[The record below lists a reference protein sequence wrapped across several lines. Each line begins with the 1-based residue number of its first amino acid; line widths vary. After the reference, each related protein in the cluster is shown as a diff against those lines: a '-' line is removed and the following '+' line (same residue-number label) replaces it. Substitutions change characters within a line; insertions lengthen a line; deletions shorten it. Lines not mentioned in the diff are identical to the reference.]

1 MGIIEIN
8 DMVKVL
14 NGYGDVYLFINFFG
28 LNYVIVW
35 YILKNDNRLRKLI
48 S

>member
-8 DMVKVL
+8 DMVKIL
-14 NGYGDVYLFINFFG
+14 NGYGDAYLPINFPG
-28 LNYVIVW
+28 LNYATVW
-35 YILKNDNRLRKLI
+35 HTLKNDNRLRKLI